1 MPVII
6 ESIEASLL
14 SIPTLD
20 LNTLCII
27 ATDAQSAFVMDRKDS
42 SVLKAQAES
51 TTIDTLKV
59 SLNISTHGNC
69 LTKSARTTAKHTS
82 IEAPFTVDLQG
93 R

>member
-1 MPVII
+1 MPVTI

-14 SIPTLD
+14 SIPALS

-27 ATDAQSAFVMDRKDS
+27 TMDAQSAFDMDRKDS
-42 SVLKAQAES
+42 SVLKAQTES

-59 SLNISTHGNC
+59 SLNNNTHGNC
-69 LTKSARTTAKHTS
+69 LTKSARTTAKNIS
-82 IEAPFTVDLQG
+82 LEVPFTADLQG